1 MDQNVLSQSDCR
13 IFIEPY
19 CQNKSMKQHVEIN
32 SHKLNVD
39 QKSFG
44 WALPKMDVANLIMGP
59 KIDLSQ

>member
-1 MDQNVLSQSDCR
+1 
-13 IFIEPY
+13 
-19 CQNKSMKQHVEIN
+19 MKQHVETN

>member
-1 MDQNVLSQSDCR
+1 MFSANQIVGFFN
-13 IFIEPY
+13 EPY
-19 CQNKSMKQHVEIN
+19 CQNKSMKQHLEIN